1 MAYAGQT
8 IENPVSGE
16 RITFT
21 QTAADTGGELLAF
34 DMTLSVDGHVP
45 GAHVHPAQEERF
57 EIVSGTMKF
66 RMNGKK
72 IVAGPGDASW
82 CPPARVHKFANG
94 GDEPVQVRVEVL
106 PALKMEDLLDNTV
119 ALATEGKTNRK
130 GMPKPLHLALFV
142 REYER
147 EVRAPFPPPAV
158 VNALMAP
165 LAAIGR
171 ARGHAE
177 RYAPRS
183 RSGARAGARPR
194 RKPAGS
200 PPGRTRKGTRPP
212 GPSVTRR
219 RRSPAAGCS
228 RSTWRGVISPTSSS

>member
-8 IENPVSGE
+8 IENPISGE
-16 RITFT
+16 SITFT
-21 QTAADTGGELLAF
+21 QTAADTDGELLAF

-72 IVAGPGDASW
+72 IVAGPGDVVTV
-82 CPPARVHKFANG
+82 PAGARHKFSNG
-94 GDEPVQVRVEVL
+94 GDEPVEVRVEVR
-106 PALKMEDLLDNTV
+106 PALKMEDLLCNTV

-130 GMPKPLHLALFV
+130 GMPKPVHLALFV

-158 VNALMAP
+158 VQGADG
-165 LAAIGR
+165 AAGR
-171 ARGHAE
+171 DR
-177 RYAPRS
+177 PRP
-183 RSGARAGARPR
+183 RPR
-194 RKPAGS
+194 RALRAGRR
-200 PPGRTRKGTRPP
+200 PGAQAG
-212 GPSVTRR
+212 
-219 RRSPAAGCS
+219 RRSPLRGHTKRSPPPGCHSYTTKSGGGRS